1 MAQEQEFVRYSL
13 RLDTDTHERLKY
25 WSKRNGV
32 TINQYIQDAIDRQ
45 IRYENGDYDLP
56 TAEQQRVN
64 QLIASQNATTA
75 TLESLQITVMNGFDA
90 LIGLTRGDN
99 YLMSEESGEI
109 DE

>member
-1 MAQEQEFVRYSL
+1 MAQEQETIRYSL
-13 RLDTDTHERLKY
+13 RLDSDTHERLKY

-32 TINQYIQDAIDRQ
+32 TINQYIQDAIERQ
-45 IRYENGDYDLP
+45 IKYENGDYDLP

-64 QLIASQNATTA
+64 QIVAGQEAVKA
-75 TLESLQITVMNGFDA
+75 TLDSLQKTVMNGFDA
-90 LIGLTRGDN
+90 LVGLTRGDN

>member
-1 MAQEQEFVRYSL
+1 MNKWLKNKKLS
-13 RLDTDTHERLKY
+13 DTACDWTPIRTNV
-25 WSKRNGV
+25 WNIGQNG
-32 TINQYIQDAIDRQ
+32 
-45 IRYENGDYDLP
+45 YENGDYDLP

-109 DE
+109 DEWSR